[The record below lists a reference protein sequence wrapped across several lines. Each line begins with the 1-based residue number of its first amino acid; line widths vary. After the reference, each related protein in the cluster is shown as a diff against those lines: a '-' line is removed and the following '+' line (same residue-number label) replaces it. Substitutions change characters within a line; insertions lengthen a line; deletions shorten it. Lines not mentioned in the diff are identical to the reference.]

1 MLAQQ
6 AVDDQPATHG
16 QQHTLMVSVVMI
28 PVESIH
34 AEVNNYSILPSL
46 VLVSFYGAALI
57 ATSLLPILLYKKTR
71 HEWLAIS
78 VPVVID
84 LFLIS
89 LPFWSRIG

>member
-1 MLAQQ
+1 
-6 AVDDQPATHG
+6 
-16 QQHTLMVSVVMI
+16 MVSVVMI

-46 VLVSFYGAALI
+46 VLVSFFGAALI

>member
-1 MLAQQ
+1 MLRNRLIDIDLDIQFPYYLRSRLLMTS
-6 AVDDQPATHG
+6 QPPTACSIMPG
-16 QQHTLMVSVVMI
+16 Q
-28 PVESIH
+28 
-34 AEVNNYSILPSL
+34 PSFQ
-46 VLVSFYGAALI
+46 SFYGAALI

>member
-1 MLAQQ
+1 MTS
-6 AVDDQPATHG
+6 QPPTAC
-16 QQHTLMVSVVMI
+16 
-28 PVESIH
+28 SIM
-34 AEVNNYSILPSL
+34 P
-46 VLVSFYGAALI
+46 G
-57 ATSLLPILLYKKTR
+57 LLPILLYKKTR

>member
-1 MLAQQ
+1 MFCVPYYSGPVKRFTMLRNRLIDIDLDIQFPYYLRSRLLMTS
-6 AVDDQPATHG
+6 QPPTAC
-16 QQHTLMVSVVMI
+16 
-28 PVESIH
+28 SIM
-34 AEVNNYSILPSL
+34 PGL
-46 VLVSFYGAALI
+46 V
-57 ATSLLPILLYKKTR
+57 PILLYKKTR